1 MTYLLINHVPFGRG
15 STPDRF
21 VVGDMWLEDL
31 RGQACAIAAAGMK
44 LVVATPLVD
53 KLDLAASGS
62 FNAVEII
69 PSEHGFS
76 YTPLPF
82 YISFKQY
89 LQTRRKMS
97 AAMTDAIRGA
107 DIVQAGYGGHPVA
120 LGEIAWPIAA
130 ALGRKRIWVFD
141 GGDPFPQWRFH
152 AATIK
157 NPLKRRLRLMQLRHL
172 EAFIRRAVAQADV
185 VFAHNNSVVERFAD
199 VWNERCHQFHRSFV
213 TRDLL
218 ISDQALADRQRR
230 LLDRSHPLRLIA
242 TGRQIAIK
250 GTDQLLH
257 AVRQAIDHG
266 ANLELDV
273 LGDGED
279 LARYEALAAELG
291 LGQHVRFAG
300 SVPYGPPLFDAWGRS
315 HATVV
320 TNLTS
325 EFSRN
330 LLLSMAHGLPLITY
344 SNPGDAVVESSG
356 AAIVVPLG
364 NVPALAEALTEAER
378 NREQLADLAA
388 RALKLVTR
396 NDAGE
401 YASTPRRVRRGLRR
415 SEMNK
420 VP

>member
-1 MTYLLINHVPFGRG
+1 MTYLLLNHVPFGRG
-15 STPDRF
+15 STPGRF

-31 RGQACAIAAAGMK
+31 RAQARAINSVGMN
-44 LVVATPLVD
+44 LIVATPLVD
-53 KLDLAASGS
+53 NLDPVAGGS
-62 FNAVEII
+62 FNAVEIT
-69 PSEHGFS
+69 PAEQGFA

-82 YISFKQY
+82 YISFNQY
-89 LQTRRKMS
+89 LKTRRKMT
-97 AAMTDAIRGA
+97 AAMTDAIRSA
-107 DIVQAGYGGHPVA
+107 DIIQAGYGGHPVA
-120 LGEIAWPIAA
+120 LGQIAWPIAA

-152 AATIK
+152 AADIK
-157 NPLKRRLRLMQLRHL
+157 NPLKRSLRLLQLRRL
-172 EAFIRRAVAQADV
+172 ESFIRRAVAQADI

-199 VWNERCHQFHRSFV
+199 VWNDRCHQFHRSFV
-213 TRDLL
+213 TSDLV
-218 ISDQALADRQRR
+218 ITDQELAQRQRL

-257 AVRQAIDHG
+257 ALRQAIDQG

-279 LARYEALAAELG
+279 LARYEALAAELD
-291 LGQHVRFAG
+291 LGQRVRFAG
-300 SVPYGPPLFDAWGRS
+300 SVPYGQPLFDAWGRS

-330 LLLSMAHGLPLITY
+330 LLLSMARGLPLITY

-364 NVPALAEALTEAER
+364 NVQALALALADAER
-378 NREQLADLAA
+378 NRERLAELAA
-388 RALKLVTR
+388 HALKLVQEMTLEKTHQR
-396 NDAGE
+396 RAEFAAACIAG
-401 YASTPRRVRRGLRR
+401 
-415 SEMNK
+415 N
-420 VP
+420 